1 MITYLETIATNEN
14 INPFYSWRFALL
26 LGLLPLF
33 SFIAYILYKISHR
46 KSAAEV
52 FADEVHLAF
61 KSGDINQIEN
71 QISNSIDL
79 NKKDKDELSLWVKI
93 TEKYYAGDS
102 YSYEYFEDEEK
113 YPHYEY
119 VLKYL
124 IKKGLDINDVRQ
136 LNYFHNERLFKFLID
151 NGIDVN
157 YKRDDGLTMLHE
169 AAVGSW
175 WEHAEIFLKNN
186 ADVNSLNNDSK
197 TPLDLCY
204 EDQPPDE
211 EWHENAKKME
221 NVLRKHGAKRAEEL

>member
-1 MITYLETIATNEN
+1 MDHLALITASLITLLAV
-14 INPFYSWRFALL
+14 FLAWKFAGFL
-26 LGLLPLF
+26 
-33 SFIAYILYKISHR
+33 KIVADRLIYGRRTVS
-46 KSAAEV
+46 
-52 FADEVHLAF
+52 DEVQLAF
-61 KSGDINQIEN
+61 ESGDINQIEEH
-71 QISNSIDL
+71 ISNGKDL
-79 NKKDKDELSLWVKI
+79 NEMDKDGLSLWWSIAFNDGIFKR
-93 TEKYYAGDS
+93 
-102 YSYEYFEDEEK
+102 YEYAISDCFEDEKK

-136 LNYFHNERLFKFLID
+136 VNYFPNERLFKFLID

-157 YKRDDGLTMLHE
+157 YKRDSGLTMLHE
-169 AAVGSW
+169 AAAGSW

-186 ADVNSLNNDSK
+186 ADVNSLDNDSK

-221 NVLRKHGAKRAEEL
+221 NVLRKHGAKRGEELEAEEK